1 MIKNIKKHSKL
12 LLLALLFSASSIFPM
27 LAVEP
32 QQPGKPET
40 TQTYQAQKRKRED
53 ISEET
58 PKEKRQRKIQDD
70 VNRIR
75 ENYKITEIM
84 GPFAINEKT
93 DSILLPRCG
102 LSACNRSV
110 RKFYLIL
117 PKNDKNK
124 ILTNKNE
131 ILAIGNDTCM
141 GRLGNYSIKN
151 EKKEIIQ
158 EILSYF
164 FDINNWRFSGG
175 NKNNVVIDLKN
186 LLENEK
192 CNKYIRGDDK
202 WLTIYFKSNTNEYNI
217 AYNHK
222 YKNGIETFKSL
233 KSAKKLEEISLKDKL
248 EGRMFEAFCFFCTKN
263 GIL

>member
-1 MIKNIKKHSKL
+1 MIKNLKKHSKL
-12 LLLALLFSASSIFPM
+12 LLLALLFSASSIFPT

-53 ISEET
+53 VSEET
-58 PKEKRQRKIQDD
+58 PQEKRQRKIQDD
-70 VNRIR
+70 VNFIR
-75 ENYKITEIM
+75 ENYKIEEIM

-117 PKNDKNK
+117 PESNK
-124 ILTNKNE
+124 SE
-131 ILAIGNDTCM
+131 ILSIGNNTCI
-141 GRLGNYSIKN
+141 GHLGNFSIQT

-164 FDINNWRFSGG
+164 FDINNWGFSGS

-192 CNKYIRGDDK
+192 CNKYIRGDDRL
-202 WLTIYFKSNTNEYNI
+202 LTIFFNSTPIKKNLYQYNI
-217 AYNHK
+217 AYNGK
-222 YKNGIETFKSL
+222 FKNGIATFKSL
-233 KSAKKLEEISLKDKL
+233 KSAKKSEEISLKDKL
-248 EGRMFEAFCFFCTKN
+248 EGRMFEAFCFFCTTN